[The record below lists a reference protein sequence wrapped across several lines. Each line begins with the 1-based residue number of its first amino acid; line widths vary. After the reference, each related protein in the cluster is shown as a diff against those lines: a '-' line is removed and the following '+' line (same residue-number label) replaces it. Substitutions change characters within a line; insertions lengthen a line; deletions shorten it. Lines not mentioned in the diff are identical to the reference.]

1 MFTFSY
7 ERPMQSCIVS
17 VKTYVFKSD
26 KRLKSRNW
34 ESKLELDSDSYHNHE
49 EWQKKD
55 KWLEQNWTRLI
66 SKAESKI

>member
-7 ERPMQSCIVS
+7 ERPMLSCIVS

-49 EWQKKD
+49 EWQ
-55 KWLEQNWTRLI
+55 ERTNG
-66 SKAESKI
+66 SSKIGHG